1 LQRRSAVDKFGHPL
15 LERMIQY
22 FIQYFNHPI
31 LHIFS
36 YIVISSTSNLTFILD
51 VQFCVLIL
59 SYSFPGMDVDM
70 FEGKSLIV
78 YLVCEKGL
86 TADWNAAHP
95 ESPDSRGGHQKWW
108 QPTKVKKKYLLES
121 APIVYIYIY
130 I

>member
-1 LQRRSAVDKFGHPL
+1 
-15 LERMIQY
+15 
-22 FIQYFNHPI
+22 
-31 LHIFS
+31 
-36 YIVISSTSNLTFILD
+36 
-51 VQFCVLIL
+51 
-59 SYSFPGMDVDM
+59 MDVDM

-108 QPTKVKKKYLLES
+108 QPTKVKKKLS
-121 APIVYIYIY
+121 PGIGPHSIYIYIY